1 MDYEHIVFQC
11 RVFFSHGHLSASYP
25 KAKGLKQSNWRNK
38 VKIYPENLQSLS
50 NRIRRDQ
57 WLPAPIQCYVSPP
70 AYSKDSTDSEMPLV
84 GQGNLRDRPYRY
96 DSITLFHLG
105 LRFSITPCSCNTNRP
120 NFAYYYNGIN
130 DPATR
135 IGAT

>member
-70 AYSKDSTDSEMPLV
+70 AYSKDSTDSEMRYPWL
-84 GQGNLRDRPYRY
+84 GKAIYEIDPIDMIALRCFTWVLGSLLRPV
-96 DSITLFHLG
+96 
-105 LRFSITPCSCNTNRP
+105 
-120 NFAYYYNGIN
+120 
-130 DPATR
+130 PATR
-135 IGAT
+135 IDLTLLITIMV